1 MQICNH
7 KVVSLQFTMS
17 NDAGEVIDSSDDGD
31 ALLYLHGEENI
42 VPGLE
47 LALEGKSVG
56 DKLKVTL
63 DAADAYGEI
72 DPSLVEVV
80 SAEMFEG
87 VDDIDVGMEFE
98 AEMPDEEE
106 LHYVRITEIDGDNV
120 TVDGNHPLAGM
131 RLHFDVT
138 VEAIREATEEELEH
152 GHVHGGECC
161 GEEDCCN

>member
-80 SAEMFEG
+80 SAEMFAG
-87 VDDIDVGMEFE
+87 VDSIEVGMEFE

-106 LHYVRITEIDGDNV
+106 LQYVRITEIDGDNV

-138 VEAIREATEEELEH
+138 VEDIREATEEELEH

>member
-7 KVVSLQFTMS
+7 KVVSLQFSMS

-87 VDDIDVGMEFE
+87 VDNIEVGMEFE
-98 AEMPDEEE
+98 AEMPDEDE
-106 LHYVRITEIDGDNV
+106 LQYVRITEIDGDNV

>member
-7 KVVSLQFTMS
+7 KVVSLQFSMS
-17 NDAGEVIDSSDDGD
+17 NDAGEVLDSSDDGD

-87 VDDIDVGMEFE
+87 VDNIEVGMEFE
-98 AEMPDEEE
+98 AEMPDEDE
-106 LHYVRITEIDGDNV
+106 LQYVRITEIDGDNV